1 MNEVRTVCLSPA
13 ESLKVQW
20 GEEAGES
27 HHTYKR
33 GAGCLAEPC
42 LMLTH
47 SWSVETEGD
56 TVAEFFSSFEFQ
68 FN

>member
-1 MNEVRTVCLSPA
+1 MKSTQSAGLLLRVSRFSA
-13 ESLKVQW
+13 

-27 HHTYKR
+27 HHTYMR
-33 GAGCLAEPC
+33 GAGCLAEPH

-56 TVAEFFSSFEFQ
+56 TAAEFFSSFEFQ